1 MIAVIADD
9 LTGAAEVGG
18 IGLQYGFTVEI
29 TTEVN
34 VASTADLLVI
44 NTDSRSKGEPEAV
57 IAVVKACKAIKAL
70 NPELIYKKIDSVMR
84 GHVLAELEAEMGIL
98 ERTAA
103 LIIPAN
109 PHLGRN
115 FVNNTYLINGVP
127 VHQTSFA
134 FDPEFPVSGCEAAQM
149 LRARHQPVEVR
160 KHTELLPKSGIVVG
174 EVETA
179 DDLNS
184 WSTSINSTHY
194 LGGSSGFFSALLK
207 SLPYASSQK
216 NSNYRL
222 GKPVLFVSGTT
233 FNVNTGKIKDYHQA
247 GKPVSYMPKAI
258 MYGQDAAIEIIDV
271 WAAEIVNLLAQHGK
285 ALIAIDQN
293 MMPDANVTALVL
305 RRNMAAVVKQIF
317 DNANIEE
324 LIIEGGSTAA
334 AILSSLNINTLFPV
348 QELAPGIIRSRT
360 MYPQNIHVTLKPGSY
375 PWSEKLWSF

>member
-9 LTGAAEVGG
+9 LTGAAEIGG
-18 IGLQYGFTVEI
+18 IGLQYGLTIEI

-34 VASTADLLVI
+34 AASTAGLLVI
-44 NTDSRSKGEPEAV
+44 NTDSRSKSEPEAV
-57 IAVVKACKAIKAL
+57 LAVTKVCQAIKAL
-70 NPELIYKKIDSVMR
+70 IPVLVYKKTDSVMR
-84 GHVLAELEAEMGIL
+84 GHVLAELEAEMHVL

-109 PHLGRN
+109 PHLGRTL
-115 FVNNTYLINGVP
+115 VDNTYLINGVP

-149 LRARHQPVEVR
+149 LRAHDQSIEVR
-160 KHTELLPKSGIVVG
+160 KHTEMLPKSGIVVG

-184 WSTSINSTHY
+184 WSTLVNSTHY
-194 LGGSSGFFSALLK
+194 LAGSSGFFSALLK
-207 SLPYASSQK
+207 SLPFASSQK
-216 NSNYRL
+216 NNTYRP

-233 FNVNTGKIKDYHQA
+233 FNVNAVKIKDYYQA

-258 MYGQDAAIEIIDV
+258 MSGQDTTTETLND
-271 WAAEIVNLLAQHGK
+271 WAAEIVNLLAQHGT
-285 ALIAIDQN
+285 AVIAIDQN
-293 MMPDANVTALVL
+293 MMPDANVNALAL
-305 RRNMAAVVKQIF
+305 RRNMAAAVKQIV
-317 DNANIEE
+317 DTAKIEE

-334 AILSSLNINTLFPV
+334 AILDSLNINTLFPV